1 MKAVTKNN
9 DHVAKFLGQQ
19 LREERRASG
28 LSVEQLA
35 EKLQTDPEDVAA
47 YESGERR
54 VSADYL
60 LRIAKALDLAPV
72 TFFRFSDGRQ
82 DKAAESDEE
91 LIEEAIADPA
101 ILDEGLRLN
110 RAFARISN
118 ADIRKTIV
126 VFVTGLAKS
135 GHAVRAP
142 GQERTSSLP
151 LSVDLADLEFPDG
164 GPTVPRAARNN
175 DEGQLGPSSMGW

>member
-35 EKLQTDPEDVAA
+35 EKLETDPVDVAA
-47 YESGERR
+47 YETGERR

-60 LRIAKALDLAPV
+60 LRIAKAFDLAPV
-72 TFFRFSDGRQ
+72 SFFRFSDGRQ
-82 DKAAESDEE
+82 YKAAESDEE

-118 ADIRKTIV
+118 ADLRKTIV

-135 GHAVRAP
+135 AHAVRAP

-151 LSVDLADLEFPDG
+151 LSVDLADLEFPAG
-164 GPTVPRAARNN
+164 GPTVPRATRNN